1 MHIHHHAHPFHVMFQ
16 KISKYVE
23 FLSPCEVDS
32 TNKNYVLTWTTS
44 HTRLTKYNALW
55 MICGFFWMIHKS
67 RKNHVEWTM
76 CHVQYVMFMII
87 ADVEMVFLNHIVWL
101 RSAIHTVNVHLCMFV
116 QDMYDY
122 RHVNWM
128 IVLTLY
134 LSLGRKCVILSEV
147 YQW

>member
-1 MHIHHHAHPFHVMFQ
+1 
-16 KISKYVE
+16 
-23 FLSPCEVDS
+23 
-32 TNKNYVLTWTTS
+32 
-44 HTRLTKYNALW
+44 
-55 MICGFFWMIHKS
+55 
-67 RKNHVEWTM
+67 M